1 MTQTP
6 PFFIYRVLIVDD
18 NEMALR
24 TLRRQLEDEG
34 FYVRTALN
42 EAQALDLIREERFH
56 VAVVD
61 LRLVDTDTENRAGLR
76 LIDDLHAIDP
86 TLAAI
91 VLTGN
96 ADFAS
101 VRRAMDQT
109 RNQNAAFRL
118 WTSPAF
124 KFLEKTP
131 EDLRILPDT
140 IREAFE
146 RVHGVNLNLQI
157 ELPPDFIDTAVK
169 RMAFRS
175 ASADDLAR
183 FREEVDELLR
193 KLFRDWEHLAI
204 EPVTAN
210 PGYSRAMV
218 FKALPSGERGQGEVI
233 VAKIGAWTLI
243 EREIRAYRTSIRGL
257 AGNFVPTAIEPAW
270 RTRALGGMV
279 YTYAGLG
286 GGIHDFAEDFDAS
299 DPDALAALIDT
310 LFRRTMSW
318 QTRRGARVY
327 QGVDLRALF
336 FALLRLQPEELIAA
350 RDRLAD
356 EDDAVSLVRGEL
368 RVNGVSLRDPVDYTL
383 STFMT
388 GDYAETNVHGDLH
401 IHNILIDDQRNAWL
415 IDFANAAAAPLFYD
429 HAFLEMS
436 IRIELVATEDMS
448 LLAAWASL
456 LTAPDGSGAPL
467 PPELAADLTIVKAHR
482 AIEGIRRFVM
492 RGRADEVR
500 RSLRL
505 YRMMLFFI
513 ALRLTTVRF
522 LAPARKRHALIAAAF
537 LANALSGE

>member
-18 NEMALR
+18 NDMALR

-42 EAQALDLIREERFH
+42 ENQALDLMQEERFH

-61 LRLVDTDTENRAGLR
+61 LRLVDADMENRAGLS
-76 LIDDLHAIDP
+76 LIDSFHAIDP

-91 VLTGN
+91 ILTGN

-101 VRRAMDQT
+101 ARRAMDQT

-131 EDLRILPDT
+131 EDLLILPDT

-146 RVHGVNLNLQI
+146 RVHGVNLGLQI
-157 ELPPDFIDTAVK
+157 ELPPDFIDNAIK
-169 RMAFRS
+169 RMALRADS
-175 ASADDLAR
+175 PDDLTR

-193 KLFRDWEHLAI
+193 KLFRDWEYLAI

-218 FKALPSGERGQGEVI
+218 FKAMPSGERGQGEVI

-270 RTRALGGMV
+270 RTRTLGGMV

-286 GGIHDFAEDFDAS
+286 GDIHDFAEDFHAS
-299 DPDALAALIDT
+299 DPDSISSLVDT

-318 QTRRGARVY
+318 QTRRGARVH
-327 QGVDLRALF
+327 QSVDLRALF
-336 FALLRLQPEELIAA
+336 FTLLRLQPDELIEG

-356 EDDAVSLVRGEL
+356 GNAALNVEDGGL
-368 RVNGVSLRDPVDYTL
+368 RVNAFALRDPVDFALNTPML
-383 STFMT
+383 

-436 IRIELVATEDMS
+436 IRIELVATEDVS

-456 LTAPDGSGAPL
+456 LTAPDGSGATL
-467 PPELAADLTIVKAHR
+467 PPDLAADPTIVKAHR

-522 LAPARKRHALIAAAF
+522 LTPPRKRHALIAAAS
-537 LANALSGE
+537 LADALSGE

>member
-42 EAQALDLIREERFH
+42 ESQALDLMQEERFH

-61 LRLVDTDTENRAGLR
+61 LRLVDTDMENRAGLR

-91 VLTGN
+91 ILTGN

-101 VRRAMDQT
+101 ARRAMDQT

-131 EDLRILPDT
+131 EDLLILPDT

-146 RVHGVNLNLQI
+146 RVHGVNLGLQI
-157 ELPPDFIDTAVK
+157 ELPPEFIDTAIK
-169 RMAFRS
+169 RMALRS
-175 ASADDLAR
+175 TSSDDLTR

-193 KLFRDWEHLAI
+193 KLFREWEYLAI

-218 FKALPSGERGQGEVI
+218 FKAMPSGERGQGEVN
-233 VAKIGAWTLI
+233 VAKIGAWRLI
-243 EREIRAYRTSIRGL
+243 EREIRAYRTYIRGL

-270 RTRALGGMV
+270 RTRSLGGMV

-286 GGIHDFAEDFDAS
+286 GDIHDFAEDFHAS
-299 DPDALAALIDT
+299 DPDALASLVDT

-318 QTRRGARVY
+318 QTRRGARVH

-336 FALLRLQPEELIAA
+336 FTLLRLQPDELIEA
-350 RDRLAD
+350 RDQLAD
-356 EDDAVSLVRGEL
+356 GRDALSLEVGGL
-368 RVNGVSLRDPVDYTL
+368 RVNSFALRDPVDYALNTQ
-383 STFMT
+383 MT

-436 IRIELVATEDMS
+436 IRIELVASEDAS

-456 LTAPDGSGAPL
+456 LTAPDGISAPL
-467 PPELAADLTIVKAHR
+467 PPDLTADPTIVKAHR

-537 LANALSGE
+537 LADALSRE

>member
-6 PFFIYRVLIVDD
+6 PFFTYRVLVVDD

-42 EAQALDLIREERFH
+42 EAHALDLMREERFH

-61 LRLVDTDTENRAGLR
+61 LRLVDSDLENRAGLR

-101 VRRAMDQT
+101 ARRAMDQT

-124 KFLEKTP
+124 KFLETTP
-131 EDLRILPDT
+131 EDLLILPDT

-146 RVHGVNLNLQI
+146 RVHGINLGLRI
-157 ELPPDFIDTAVK
+157 EYPPDFIDTAMK
-169 RMAFRS
+169 RMRLQAES
-175 ASADDLAR
+175 SDDLLR

-193 KLFRDWEHLAI
+193 KLFRDWEYLAI

-218 FKALPSGERGQGEVI
+218 FKAMPSGERGQGEVI

-243 EREIRAYRTSIRGL
+243 DREIRAYRAYIRGL

-270 RTRALGGMV
+270 RTRSLGGMV

-286 GGIHDFAEDFDAS
+286 GDIHDFAEDFHAS
-299 DPDALAALIDT
+299 DPDSIASLVDT
-310 LFRRTMSW
+310 LFRRTMAW
-318 QTRRGARVY
+318 QTRRGARVH
-327 QGVDLRALF
+327 QGVNLRALF
-336 FALLRLQPEELIAA
+336 FPLLRLQPDELIKA
-350 RDRLAD
+350 RDSLAD
-356 EDDAVSLVRGEL
+356 GNDALSLESGKL
-368 RVNGVSLRDPVDYTL
+368 RVNGFALRDPVDFALNTHL
-383 STFMT
+383 V
-388 GDYAETNVHGDLH
+388 GDYAETNAHGDLH

-436 IRIELVATEDMS
+436 IRIELVATEDTS
-448 LLAAWASL
+448 LLAVWASL
-456 LTAPDGSGAPL
+456 LTSLDGNITPL
-467 PPELAADLTIVKAHR
+467 PPELTADSTIIKAHR
-482 AIEGIRRFVM
+482 AIEAIRRFVM

-500 RSLRL
+500 RALRL
-505 YRMMLFFI
+505 YWMMLFFI

-522 LAPARKRHALIAAAF
+522 LAPACKRHALIAAAF
-537 LANALSGE
+537 LSDALSGD

>member
-1 MTQTP
+1 MMQMP

-42 EAQALDLIREERFH
+42 EAQALDLMREDRFH

-61 LRLVDTDTENRAGLR
+61 LRLVDSDMENRAGLR

-91 VLTGN
+91 ILTGN
-96 ADFAS
+96 ADFPSAL
-101 VRRAMDQT
+101 RAMDQT

-131 EDLRILPDT
+131 EDLLILPDT

-146 RVHGVNLNLQI
+146 RVHGVNLGLRI
-157 ELPPDFIDTAVK
+157 EYPPEFIDTAIK
-169 RMAFRS
+169 RMWLQS
-175 ASADDLAR
+175 ASPDDLTR

-193 KLFRDWEHLAI
+193 KLFRDWEYLAI

-218 FKALPSGERGQGEVI
+218 FKAIPSGERGQGEVI

-243 EREIRAYRTSIRGL
+243 EREVRAYRAYIRGL

-270 RTRALGGMV
+270 RTRSLGGMI

-286 GGIHDFAEDFDAS
+286 GDIHDFAEDFQTSDSDAIVT
-299 DPDALAALIDT
+299 LVDT
-310 LFRRTMSW
+310 LFRRAMRW

-336 FALLRLQPEELIAA
+336 FKLLRLQPDELIEA
-350 RDRLAD
+350 RDQLAD
-356 EDDAVSLVRGEL
+356 GRDALSLERGKL
-368 RVNGVSLRDPVDYTL
+368 HVKGFALRDPVDYALNTP
-383 STFMT
+383 MT

-436 IRIELVATEDMS
+436 IRIELVAAEDTS
-448 LLAAWASL
+448 LLAVWASF
-456 LTAPDGSGAPL
+456 LTAPDGSSAPL
-467 PPELAADLTIVKAHR
+467 PPELAADPTIVKAHR

-500 RSLRL
+500 RVLRL
-505 YRMMLFFI
+505 YQMMLFFI

-537 LANALSGE
+537 LADTLAGE

>member
-6 PFFIYRVLIVDD
+6 PFFIYRVLLVDD

-34 FYVRTALN
+34 FYVRTAIN
-42 EAQALDLIREERFH
+42 EAEALDLMREERFH

-61 LRLVDTDTENRAGLR
+61 LRLVDADVENRAGLR
-76 LIDDLHAIDP
+76 LIDDLHALDP
-86 TLAAI
+86 TLAAVI
-91 VLTGN
+91 LTGN

-101 VRRAMDQT
+101 ARRAMDQT

-146 RVHGVNLNLQI
+146 RVHGVNLGLQI
-157 ELPPDFIDTAVK
+157 ELPPDFIDTAIK
-169 RMAFRS
+169 RMALQA
-175 ASADDLAR
+175 ASPDDLIR
-183 FREEVDELLR
+183 FREELDELLR
-193 KLFRDWEHLAI
+193 KLFRDWEYLAV

-218 FKALPSGERGQGEVI
+218 FKAIPSGERGQGEVI

-243 EREIRAYRTSIRGL
+243 EREIRAYRTFIRGL

-270 RTRALGGMV
+270 RTRSLGGML

-286 GGIHDFAEDFDAS
+286 GDIHDFAEDFYISDHDAIAS
-299 DPDALAALIDT
+299 LIDT
-310 LFRRTMSW
+310 LFGRTMGW
-318 QTRRGARVY
+318 QTRRGARVH

-336 FALLRLQPEELIAA
+336 FRLLRLQPDELLAQ
-350 RDRLAD
+350 RDQLNVD
-356 EDDAVSLVRGEL
+356 EHLFAV
-368 RVNGVSLRDPVDYTL
+368 NPIDYALGTP
-383 STFMT
+383 MI

-401 IHNILIDDQRNAWL
+401 IHNILIDDQRNVWL
-415 IDFANAAAAPLFYD
+415 IDFANSAAAPLYYD

-436 IRIELVATEDMS
+436 IRVELVDTQDTAR
-448 LLAAWASL
+448 LAVWSAL
-456 LTAPDGSGAPL
+456 LTAQDGVTAPL
-467 PPELAADLTIVKAHR
+467 PPDLAADPIIVKAHR

-492 RGRADEVR
+492 RGRADEMR
-500 RSLRL
+500 RAFRL

-522 LAPARKRHALIAAAF
+522 LAPARKRHALIAAAL
-537 LANALSGE
+537 LADALSRD